1 VFDGWVAWKSLC
13 LTDEWLQTGIV
24 ATEVHNGF
32 QALLAMVSAAMGGK
46 YKETYNTPEDYI
58 PGCAKKSRPGAL
70 RGKAMVNAFKS
81 MCR

>member
-1 VFDGWVAWKSLC
+1 MPSEVFDGWVAWKSLC

-46 YKETYNTPEDYI
+46 YKET
-58 PGCAKKSRPGAL
+58 
-70 RGKAMVNAFKS
+70 
-81 MCR
+81 